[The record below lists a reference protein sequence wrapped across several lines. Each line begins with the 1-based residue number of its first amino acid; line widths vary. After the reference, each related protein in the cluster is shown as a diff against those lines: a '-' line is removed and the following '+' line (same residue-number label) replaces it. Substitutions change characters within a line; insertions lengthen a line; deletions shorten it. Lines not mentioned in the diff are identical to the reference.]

1 MYPSYVC
8 KRITTSLSPERRQ
21 AQKSERPST
30 RELVTFRYI
39 LYHLFRVHHIHY
51 VAGSKG
57 GMVFFH
63 DVEVER

>member
-1 MYPSYVC
+1 MYPSVVC
-8 KRITTSLSPERRQ
+8 ESVLYSVSPL
-21 AQKSERPST
+21 AYLPNGAKLERPST

-57 GMVFFH
+57 GSFFLMMYK
-63 DVEVER
+63 